1 MEVRSKTADS
11 GSPEKRMDLG
21 SNVDTRLRESLRAP
35 GYSERSDTHSEA
47 GLSHQGKPD
56 YGKETA
62 CRGGG
67 VELEALLGADP
78 PVHREAWHWIKG
90 WYKAAVDHNT
100 RPARV
105 TLERIKAERGNC
117 TVMYHH
123 W

>member
-1 MEVRSKTADS
+1 M
-11 GSPEKRMDLG
+11 
-21 SNVDTRLRESLRAP
+21 
-35 GYSERSDTHSEA
+35 
-47 GLSHQGKPD
+47 
-56 YGKETA
+56 
-62 CRGGG
+62 
-67 VELEALLGADP
+67 ELEALLGADP

-123 W
+123 RCTGGSAPNSASNSTPPPLHAVSFP